1 MSLFSLP
8 LKTHSIAIL
17 LLLAASI
24 CFAQTRSSAAE
35 KPVDL
40 KALQDTYSKAIQK
53 TEGDSASA
61 AQSLPANY
69 IKELQKLQQTAQ
81 KAGDLDGFTAANHE
95 LERFKTEQ
103 TVPDQPDASAPDALK
118 KLQTQYKTAVAKNDL
133 DKNRKIVSITKQ
145 YLENLTSLQTGLTKS
160 GNVNEALSV
169 NAEIKRVKD
178 DSKFTSAQ
186 FALAAAET
194 DKQPAVTDNQPSDKQ
209 PPADQAK
216 KTVTAEKS
224 DKTAK
229 AKTTDNSGKPAAI
242 DPDARIYDGKPFPD
256 AGGLNYKNE
265 LLYGSDHINGAPK
278 ISITASLATENNM
291 QKSSTST
298 YWGAVGRVKRGS
310 MGYDIRLTL
319 KSAVKTFSVD
329 NPTLVVQ
336 YFSKDVVSTGK
347 SNPKLIESKKVAL
360 PTIDSTRTVG
370 VDLPPVSL
378 KSESYRYNDAWYGT
392 YGSSASGS
400 ELYGFIVSIFD
411 SSGALVAQSGSN
423 NTLKKLGVDQVP

>member
-1 MSLFSLP
+1 MALFSLP

-24 CFAQTRSSAAE
+24 CFAQARSSAAE

-53 TEGDSASA
+53 VEGDSASA

-69 IKELQKLQQTAQ
+69 IKELQKLQQTSQ
-81 KAGDLDGFTAANHE
+81 KAGDLDGLTAANQE

-133 DKNRKIVSITKQ
+133 EKNRKIVSITKQ
-145 YLENLTSLQTGLTKS
+145 YLENLTALQTSLTKS
-160 GNVNEALSV
+160 GNVNEALNV
-169 NAEIKRVKD
+169 NAEIKRVNA

-186 FALAAAET
+186 FALATAET
-194 DKQPAVTDNQPSDKQ
+194 DKPPATTDKQ
-209 PPADQAK
+209 PPDQAK
-216 KTVTAEKS
+216 TTAGADKS
-224 DKTAK
+224 DKAPK
-229 AKTTDNSGKPAAI
+229 AKTTDNSAKPAAS
-242 DPDARIYDGKPFPD
+242 DSDAKIYDGQPFPD
-256 AGGLNYKNE
+256 VAGLNYKPSR
-265 LLYGSDHINGAPK
+265 LLGSDHITGAPK

-291 QKSSTST
+291 QKTSSSS
-298 YWGAVGRVKRGS
+298 YWGGVERSKRGT
-310 MGYDIRLTL
+310 MGYDLRLTL

-336 YFSKDVVSTGK
+336 YFSKDVVTAGK
-347 SNPKLIESKKVAL
+347 ANPKLIESKKVTL
-360 PTIDSTRTVG
+360 PTIDSTRNVG

-378 KSESYRYNDAWYGT
+378 KSESYRYTDSWYGT
-392 YGSSASGS
+392 SGSSSSGS

-411 SSGALVAQSGSN
+411 SSGTLVAQSGSN
-423 NTLKKLGVDQVP
+423 ETLKKLGADKIP